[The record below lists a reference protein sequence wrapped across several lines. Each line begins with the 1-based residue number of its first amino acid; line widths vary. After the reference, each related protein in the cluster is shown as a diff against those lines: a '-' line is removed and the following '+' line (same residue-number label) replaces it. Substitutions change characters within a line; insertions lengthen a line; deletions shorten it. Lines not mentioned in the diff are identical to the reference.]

1 MLGEHPRR
9 LGGELGGDPW
19 GAPSPPRTLAGKSP
33 RERERSRRAG
43 RRARHAVPVSC
54 CRPGP
59 INVGRP
65 ALFLHCRF
73 IFLEARALQ
82 PPVARSGS
90 LRVWCRQRRRICAV
104 GSASSLPPPPPPPL
118 LVRTG
123 FIMIF
128 FFFLLQIWRKAV
140 REAGRRDGERSPAGW
155 LDEGVLGLL
164 GVVLSVALTLPF
176 LNQIWVP
183 AVALIEGVLRAWS
196 QLGGRPRALLCTSWW
211 VVFFFF
217 FGLRCRGKAL

>member
-1 MLGEHPRR
+1 MQAAEADLCCR
-9 LGGELGGDPW
+9 LSLLASSPSS
-19 GAPSPPRTLAGKSP
+19 SPP
-33 RERERSRRAG
+33 
-43 RRARHAVPVSC
+43 
-54 CRPGP
+54 
-59 INVGRP
+59 VGENW
-65 ALFLHCRF
+65 FF
-73 IFLEARALQ
+73 YDF
-82 PPVARSGS
+82 
-90 LRVWCRQRRRICAV
+90 
-104 GSASSLPPPPPPPL
+104 
-118 LVRTG
+118 
-123 FIMIF
+123 FFF

-196 QLGGRPRALLCTSWW
+196 ELGGRPRALLCTSWW

-217 FGLRCRGKAL
+217 GLRCRGKAL